1 MTTTEIPPRR
11 PSILGKTTLLVS
23 SVEWQQLFPCNFG
36 AKPSHKPNNSSC
48 FYRRPTSIQN
58 ILPTPTS
65 TPSPQLR
72 YCSVRSHRHGITWP
86 RHAPP
91 TQKKSQSFP
100 EGFFLST
107 LNEHYRAW
115 IMWMKASRTTIV
127 SATVFH
133 KHKYI
138 SNLLVPA
145 ANAVMEAAG
154 NLAEALKIKNA
165 LASQDVVPRR
175 VETP

>member
-1 MTTTEIPPRR
+1 MPRQR
-11 PSILGKTTLLVS
+11 KK
-23 SVEWQQLFPCNFG
+23 N
-36 AKPSHKPNNSSC
+36 PNH
-48 FYRRPTSIQN
+48 F
-58 ILPTPTS
+58 
-65 TPSPQLR
+65 
-72 YCSVRSHRHGITWP
+72 
-86 RHAPP
+86 
-91 TQKKSQSFP
+91 QK
-100 EGFFLST
+100 GFFLST

-115 IMWMKASRTTIV
+115 IMWMKTSRTTIV
-127 SATVFH
+127 LATVFH

-154 NLAEALKIKNA
+154 NLAEALKIKND